1 MRNNIAYKC
10 IIIINLSM
18 LLGEKLS
25 KEILQQSNI
34 IKKLRAKEKTTDAT
48 LKKNKEEIASLTDE
62 LERLKKTL
70 NAREEV
76 ERSQIE
82 AVHKMSSEKR
92 RLEDESAQQR
102 SKLEDLQS
110 KLSTLQSSFEAAK
123 LELQQRTRQHTDL
136 TRTAEE
142 AIAAKKERESL
153 KVENLEILKQLS
165 ELREKLRATEQ
176 TTAKREQQLREE
188 NRELMRR
195 LEAAEMRAEAAA
207 QEASL
212 TTVPLMRQLESLQ
225 NTLTQRTANWN
236 QEEKILLDKLGEQS
250 RS

>member
-1 MRNNIAYKC
+1 MCA
-10 IIIINLSM
+10 LS
-18 LLGEKLS
+18 GEKLS

-48 LKKNKEEIASLTDE
+48 LKKNKEEIASISDE

-70 NAREEV
+70 NAKEEV

-92 RLEDESAQQR
+92 RLEDENAQQR

-110 KLSTLQSSFEAAK
+110 KLSTLQASFEAAK

-153 KVENLEILKQLS
+153 KAENLEILNQLS
-165 ELREKLRATEQ
+165 ELRENLRGTEQ
-176 TTAKREQQLREE
+176 TTTKREQQLRGE

-195 LEAAEMRAEAAA
+195 LEATEMRAEAAA

-225 NTLTQRTANWN
+225 NTLTQRTANYN
-236 QEEKILLDKLGEQS
+236 QEEKILLDKLG
-250 RS
+250 RAK

>member
-1 MRNNIAYKC
+1 MCA
-10 IIIINLSM
+10 LS
-18 LLGEKLS
+18 GEKLS

-48 LKKNKEEIASLTDE
+48 LKKNKEEIASISDE

-70 NAREEV
+70 NAKEEV

-92 RLEDESAQQR
+92 RLEDENAQQR

-110 KLSTLQSSFEAAK
+110 KLSTLQASFEAAK

-153 KVENLEILKQLS
+153 KAENLEILNQLS
-165 ELREKLRATEQ
+165 ELREKLRGTEQ
-176 TTAKREQQLREE
+176 TTTKREQQLRGE

-195 LEAAEMRAEAAA
+195 LEATEMRAEAAA

-225 NTLTQRTANWN
+225 NTLTQRTANYN
-236 QEEKILLDKLGEQS
+236 QEEKILLDKLG
-250 RS
+250 RAK